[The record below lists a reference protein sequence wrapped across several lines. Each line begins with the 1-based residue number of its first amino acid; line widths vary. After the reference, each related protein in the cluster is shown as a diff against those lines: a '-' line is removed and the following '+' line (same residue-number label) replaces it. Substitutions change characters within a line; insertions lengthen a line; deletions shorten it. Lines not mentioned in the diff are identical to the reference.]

1 VVYDPITPAKS
12 KGIDSVAASHSK
24 PLVLIILDGW
34 GLSPKREGNA
44 IALAHPAFYAS
55 LLKNYPHTELEVSG
69 EAVGLPE
76 GQMGNSEV
84 GHLNIGAGRIVYQE
98 LTRINKAIRESE
110 FSRNPELLN
119 LMTLARKGTLHLMG
133 LLSDGGVHSHIKHLY
148 AILDLAKARGLQNV
162 AIHLFLD
169 GRDTP
174 PKSGIEYVAQLEQ
187 FLESL
192 HLGRIATVT
201 GRYYA
206 MDRDHR
212 WERVQKAYEAMV
224 SGTGARHR
232 SALEAVRESY
242 AAGVTDEFMLP
253 AVIVDSGQK
262 PVGTLSDGDAVLFFN
277 FRADR
282 AREISRTLTDP
293 DFDGFPRKAFPKLS
307 RFVCMTRYD
316 EKNGLPV
323 LFPPNSLDRIFG
335 QVISQE
341 GMHQFRIA
349 ETEKYAHV
357 TYFFNGGEEKPFPG
371 EDRLLIPSPKEVA
384 TYDEK
389 PQMSAPAVTDEVI
402 RRIESGQYDVIIMNY
417 ANPDMIGHTGI
428 LPAAVKAVGVID
440 DCLRRVVTAV
450 KEAGGT
456 VIITADH
463 GNLEQ
468 MVDEKGNPHT
478 AHTTNPVPLIL
489 VGQNNPR
496 LRDHGIHAD
505 IAPTMLKLLGLPQPQ
520 EMTGESLIKENK
532 GG

>member
-1 VVYDPITPAKS
+1 MTVSRP
-12 KGIDSVAASHSK
+12 K

-34 GLSPKREGNA
+34 GLSPKREANA
-44 IALAHPAFYAS
+44 IALAQPAFYES
-55 LLKNYPHTELEVSG
+55 LLKTYPHTELDVAG
-69 EAVGLPE
+69 EAVGLPA

-84 GHLNIGAGRIVYQE
+84 GHLNIGAGRIVYQDF
-98 LTRINKAIRESE
+98 TRINKAVRESA
-110 FSRNPELLN
+110 FTRNPELLN
-119 LMTLARKGTLHLMG
+119 LLHLAQSGTLHLMG
-133 LLSDGGVHSHIKHLY
+133 LLSDGGVHSHINHLF
-148 AILDLAKARGLQNV
+148 AILELARARGLQNV
-162 AIHLFLD
+162 AIHVFLD

-174 PKSGIEYVAQLEQ
+174 PKTGIEYVTQLEQ
-187 FLESL
+187 FLERI

-224 SGTGARHR
+224 SGIGARHP
-232 SALEAVRESY
+232 SAVEAVRESY

-253 AVIVDSGQK
+253 AVIADSHQK
-262 PVGTLSDGDAVLFFN
+262 PVGTISDGDAVLFYN

-282 AREISRTLTDP
+282 AREISQALTASG
-293 DFDGFPRKAFPKLS
+293 FAGFPRRSVPKLS
-307 RFVCMTRYD
+307 RFVSMTRYD

-323 LFPPNSLDRIFG
+323 LFSPSSLDRIFG
-335 QVISQE
+335 KIISQQ
-341 GMHQFRIA
+341 GMRQFRIA

-357 TYFFNGGEEKPFPG
+357 TYFFNGGDEKPFPG
-371 EDRLLIPSPKEVA
+371 EDRLLISSPKDVA
-384 TYDEK
+384 TYDQK
-389 PQMSAPAVTDEVI
+389 PQMSAPEVTDEVI
-402 RRIESGQYDVIIMNY
+402 RRIRSGQYDVIIMNY

-440 DCLRRVVTAV
+440 DCLRRVVKAV
-450 KEAGGT
+450 QEAGGT

-489 VGQNNPR
+489 VDEMKPH

-505 IAPTMLKLLGLPQPQ
+505 IAPTMLNLLGLPKPD
-520 EMTGESLIKENK
+520 EMTGESLIKEN
-532 GG
+532 GGG

>member
-1 VVYDPITPAKS
+1 M
-12 KGIDSVAASHSK
+12 
-24 PLVLIILDGW
+24 LIILDGW
-34 GLSPKREGNA
+34 GLSSKREANA
-44 IALAHPAFYAS
+44 IALARPAFYES
-55 LLKNYPHTELEVSG
+55 LLKNYPHTELDVAG
-69 EAVGLPE
+69 EAVGLPA

-84 GHLNIGAGRIVYQE
+84 GHLNIGAGRIVYQDF
-98 LTRINKAIRESE
+98 TRINKAVRESA
-110 FSRNPELLN
+110 FTRNPEFLN
-119 LMTLARKGTLHLMG
+119 LLHLAQSGTLHLMG
-133 LLSDGGVHSHIKHLY
+133 LLSDGGVHSHINHLF
-148 AILDLAKARGLQNV
+148 AILERAKARGLQNV
-162 AIHLFLD
+162 AIHVFLD
-169 GRDTP
+169 GRDTA

-187 FLESL
+187 FLERI
-192 HLGRIATVT
+192 HLGRIATVA

-224 SGTGARHR
+224 LGIGARHP
-232 SALEAVRESY
+232 SAVEAVRESY

-262 PVGTLSDGDAVLFFN
+262 PLGNISDGDAVLFYN

-282 AREISRTLTDP
+282 AREITRALTAS
-293 DFDGFPRKAFPKLS
+293 DFAGFSRKAVPKLS
-307 RFVCMTRYD
+307 RFVSMTRYD

-323 LFPPNSLDRIFG
+323 LFSPTSLDQIFG
-335 QVISQE
+335 KLISEQ
-341 GMHQFRIA
+341 GMRQFRIA

-357 TYFFNGGEEKPFPG
+357 TYFFNGGDEKAFPG
-371 EDRLLIPSPKEVA
+371 EDRLLIPSPKDVA
-384 TYDEK
+384 TYDQK
-389 PQMSAPAVTDEVI
+389 PQMSAPEVTDEVI
-402 RRIESGQYDVIIMNY
+402 GRITSNQYDVIIMNY

-450 KEAGGT
+450 QAAGGT

-468 MVDEKGNPHT
+468 MADEKGNPHT

-489 VGQNNPR
+489 IDERKPR

-505 IAPTMLKLLGLPQPQ
+505 IAPTMLKLLGLPQPE
-520 EMTGESLIKENK
+520 EMTGRSLMKED
-532 GG
+532 G